1 MDEHRVW
8 PLPYSGLPAILNSV
22 ALVLLTF
29 ALIAAVTR
37 VETYF
42 LALFLTGIAMN
53 LVASGRRVVIRDRC
67 VVLEYGF
74 PKPVLRYVVR
84 DVTEVFD
91 INELSRG
98 RLVKYFKAL
107 LVPFVMVMI
116 LPLAYIVAKGAYPN
130 PAYVP
135 LMVIPVAMGVFL
147 ILYMMFT
154 APSYRKFL
162 RRAAAV
168 TATVSTSVMAF
179 MVGYFYRDVYGRS
192 IFSNPADAAVGI
204 AGIMILVL
212 LAAAIALF
220 AGRNHVVILVD
231 AEGRYYAVGTAG
243 TEAAR
248 EFMSMVL
255 NVMRE
260 SREGSEDG
268 DDA

>member
-1 MDEHRVW
+1 MNKHKIW
-8 PLPYSGLPAILNSV
+8 PLPYSSLPAILNSL
-22 ALVLLTF
+22 ALILFTF
-29 ALIAAVTR
+29 ALIAAVSH

-42 LALFLTGIAMN
+42 LVLFPTGIAMG
-53 LVASGRRVVIRDRC
+53 LIATGKRVIIRNGC

-91 INELSRG
+91 INELSKG

-107 LVPFVMVMI
+107 LVPFVLVMI
-116 LPLAYIVAKGAYPN
+116 LPLAYIVAKGVYPD
-130 PAYVP
+130 PAHVP
-135 LMVIPVAMGVFL
+135 LMVIPVAMGAFL

-179 MVGYFYRDVYGRS
+179 MMGYFYRDAYGRS
-192 IFSNPADAAVGI
+192 IFSNPTDAAVGI

-212 LAAAIALF
+212 LAVAIALF

-243 TEAAR
+243 AEVAR
-248 EFMSMVL
+248 EFISMIL

-260 SREGSEDG
+260 SHEGSEDDG
-268 DDA
+268 DA

>member
-1 MDEHRVW
+1 MVNKHKIW
-8 PLPYSGLPAILNSV
+8 PLPYSSLPAILNSL
-22 ALVLLTF
+22 ALILFTF
-29 ALIAAVTR
+29 ALIAAVSH

-42 LALFLTGIAMN
+42 LVLFPTGIAMG
-53 LVASGRRVVIRDRC
+53 LIATGKRVIIRNGC
-67 VVLEYGF
+67 V
-74 PKPVLRYVVR
+74 VLRYVVR

-91 INELSRG
+91 INELSKG

-107 LVPFVMVMI
+107 LVPFVLVMI
-116 LPLAYIVAKGAYPN
+116 LPLAYIVAKGVYPD
-130 PAYVP
+130 PAHVP
-135 LMVIPVAMGVFL
+135 LMVIPVAMGAFL

-179 MVGYFYRDVYGRS
+179 MMGYFYRDAYGRS
-192 IFSNPADAAVGI
+192 IFSNPTDAAVGI

-212 LAAAIALF
+212 LAVAIALF

-243 TEAAR
+243 AEVAR
-248 EFMSMVL
+248 EFISMIL

-260 SREGSEDG
+260 SHEGSEDDG
-268 DDA
+268 DA